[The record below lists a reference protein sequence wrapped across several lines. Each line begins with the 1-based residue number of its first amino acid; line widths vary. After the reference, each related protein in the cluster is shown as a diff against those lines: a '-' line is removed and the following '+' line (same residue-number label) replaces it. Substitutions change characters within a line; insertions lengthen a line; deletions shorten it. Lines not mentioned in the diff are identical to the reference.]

1 MIMNL
6 VYLLTGSNLGDRI
19 ENLNKAAQL
28 INEKAGKLVVFSK
41 FYQTSPWGPLE
52 QPDYINQALLIET
65 PLSPS
70 SLMELL
76 LCIEEG
82 MGRIRTLK
90 YGPRII
96 DIDIL
101 FFGNKVIN
109 TPLVQVPH
117 PAVQNRRF
125 ALIPLEEIAAS
136 YLDPITGKT
145 ISQLLSACQDMG
157 TVLQLN

>member
-1 MIMNL
+1 MNL

-19 ENLNKAAQL
+19 ENLTKAAQL
-28 INEKAGKLVVFSK
+28 INEKAGKLVTHSN
-41 FYQTSPWGPLE
+41 FYQTSPWGPLD

-65 PLSPS
+65 MLSPS

-76 LCIEEG
+76 LAIEEK
-82 MGRIRTLK
+82 MGRVRTLK

-101 FFGNKVIN
+101 FFGSEVID
-109 TPLVQVPH
+109 TPLVKVPH

-125 ALIPLEEIAAS
+125 ALIPLAEIAAS
-136 YLDPITGKT
+136 YLDPTTGKT
-145 ISQLLSACQDMG
+145 ISQLLTACQDQG

>member
-1 MIMNL
+1 MNL

-19 ENLNKAAQL
+19 ENLTKAAQL
-28 INEKAGKLVVFSK
+28 INEKAGKLVTQSN
-41 FYQTSPWGPLE
+41 FYQTSPWGPLD

-65 PLSPS
+65 MLSPS

-76 LCIEEG
+76 LAIEEK
-82 MGRIRTLK
+82 MGRVRTLK

-101 FFGNKVIN
+101 FFGNEVID
-109 TPLVQVPH
+109 TRLVKVPH

-125 ALIPLEEIAAS
+125 ALIPLAEIAAS
-136 YLDPITGKT
+136 YLDPTTGKT
-145 ISQLLSACQDMG
+145 ISQLLTACQDQG

>member
-1 MIMNL
+1 MNL

-28 INEKAGKLVVFSK
+28 INEKAGKLMACSK

-70 SLMELL
+70 SLMERLL
-76 LCIEEG
+76 SLEEKI
-82 MGRIRTLK
+82 GRIRTLK
-90 YGPRII
+90 YGPRVI

-101 FFGNKVIN
+101 YYGSEVIN

-125 ALIPLEEIAAS
+125 ALIPLEEIAPN
-136 YLDPITGKT
+136 YIDPITGKT
-145 ISQLLSACQDMG
+145 ISQLLAVCQDMG